1 MFIDSDEY
9 LPDITPDEQSEQN
22 VEETLQPIEE
32 PEQCQTPEGD
42 EPEFEKSLSE
52 HQPEH
57 CGTSQKSQ
65 FMR

>member
-1 MFIDSDEY
+1 MNN
-9 LPDITPDEQSEQN
+9 LN
-22 VEETLQPIEE
+22 KMLGETLQAIEE

-57 CGTSQKSQ
+57 CETSQKSQ